1 MKNDQLL
8 ELIILGQPYQ
18 VRVKGSPERAK
29 RVTSLVNET
38 MRQIQKGTHQ
48 SDTTRIAILAALNL
62 ADKLLNYI
70 EKESKE
76 DNELY
81 KVSDEIS
88 EILDEVLL
96 SKKGSG

>member
-1 MKNDQLL
+1 MKDEQLL

-29 RVTSLVNET
+29 KVSSLVNET
-38 MRQIQKGTHQ
+38 MMNLQKGTRQ

-70 EKESKE
+70 EKEKNTE
-76 DNELY
+76 NEVWKFSEEL
-81 KVSDEIS
+81 S
-88 EILDEVLL
+88 EILDEAI
-96 SKKGSG
+96 SQRKA